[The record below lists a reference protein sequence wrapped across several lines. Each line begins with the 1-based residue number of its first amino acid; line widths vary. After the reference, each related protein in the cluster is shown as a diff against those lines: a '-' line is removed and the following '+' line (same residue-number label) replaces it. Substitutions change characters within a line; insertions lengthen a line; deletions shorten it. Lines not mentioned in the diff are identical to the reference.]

1 MVDNQIDRRQRIDL
15 LGVAAQLGQ
24 RLAHGREVDHGRHA
38 GEVLQQNA
46 GRAIGDL
53 AVGTPVLQ
61 PLAEGANVVRRH
73 AAAVLEA
80 QQVLQQHLHGIG
92 QARNVAELRGGR
104 LQTVVA
110 VGLAADL
117 EVAAGLQGVFGW
129 HEGSLLRLRWAA
141 PDSLAPGTAAERSN
155 GLAGRRAPRPVATA
169 PRELTVGIWA
179 LKYTMPPCCPCRSEE
194 HTSELQSLMRTS

>member
-1 MVDNQIDRRQRIDL
+1 MRISDWSSDVCSSDL
-15 LGVAAQLGQ
+15 
-24 RLAHGREVDHGRHA
+24 
-38 GEVLQQNA
+38 
-46 GRAIGDL
+46 GDL

-61 PLAEGANVVRRH
+61 PLADGANVVRRH

-129 HEGSLLRLRWAA
+129 HEGSFFRLRLDA
-141 PDSLAPGTAAERSN
+141 PERLAPGPP
-155 GLAGRRAPRPVATA
+155 AGRRTG
-169 PRELTVGIWA
+169 LGCW
-179 LKYTMPPCCPCRSEE
+179 
-194 HTSELQSLMRTS
+194 

>member
-1 MVDNQIDRRQRIDL
+1 MRISDWSSDVCSSDL
-15 LGVAAQLGQ
+15 
-24 RLAHGREVDHGRHA
+24 
-38 GEVLQQNA
+38 
-46 GRAIGDL
+46 GDL

-61 PLAEGANVVRRH
+61 PLADGANVVRRH

-129 HEGSLLRLRWAA
+129 PEGSLLRLRWAA
-141 PDSLAPGTAAERSN
+141 PDSLDRKSTRLNS
-155 GLAGRRAPRPVATA
+155 
-169 PRELTVGIWA
+169 
-179 LKYTMPPCCPCRSEE
+179 S
-194 HTSELQSLMRTS
+194 H